1 MSQDSAKDK
10 LLKNIEIEMSALRRI
25 TFSMLKAMTEEQRKY
40 IRDDI
45 ELMSLQITSELDN
58 DDSESHLREQVI
70 RRYALA
76 FFPEKEEK

>member
-10 LLKNIEIEMSALRRI
+10 LLKNIEIEISALRRI

-45 ELMSLQITSELDN
+45 ELMSLQITSELDS
-58 DDSESHLREQVI
+58 DDSESHLREQTI
-70 RRYALA
+70 RRYALT
-76 FFPEKEEK
+76 FLPEKEEK